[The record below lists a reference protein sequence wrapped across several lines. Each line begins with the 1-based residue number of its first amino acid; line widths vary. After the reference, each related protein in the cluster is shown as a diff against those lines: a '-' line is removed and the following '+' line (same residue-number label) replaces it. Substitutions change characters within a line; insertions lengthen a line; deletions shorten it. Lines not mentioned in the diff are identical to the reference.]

1 MITLVHAKQHLSQ
14 LSSRH
19 KCNWHLKNDTKD
31 YMIIIKMES
40 LSIRIPFG
48 IYIMMEIYSS
58 ILHSDSSLIRY
69 KDYSDL
75 GLISNKLTKTKK
87 PEDLQCDSGWATVI
101 KHCNFHALLSYEVT
115 SCFSKRCFELLS
127 SCFVQN
133 LTHIKN
139 HATSN
144 CFSPNGRE
152 Y

>member
-19 KCNWHLKNDTKD
+19 KCNWRLKNDTKD

-40 LSIRIPFG
+40 LSIAFHL
-48 IYIMMEIYSS
+48 ES
-58 ILHSDSSLIRY
+58 ILWWKYIRHTSLIKY